1 MNPDQIQQA
10 AQLLAEARRSH
21 TAREPLPD
29 ALQPR
34 TFADGHAIQDATTRL
49 LNETIG
55 GWKVGFDKSGEIT
68 RAPIYKDVIFSS
80 GVSIAQGRIPLRGI
94 EAEIAFRFLRDM
106 PARATDYT
114 RAEVED
120 AVECFA
126 AIELLNS
133 RYAEPAKRSQL
144 EKLADCITQ
153 GGLVCAAPRA
163 DWRSVDFSRLEIV
176 LTVDGKDIVRNTGSH
191 PSGDPVP
198 PMVAL
203 VNALKST
210 QPIKAGQVV
219 TTGTWSGV
227 NYVGPSSEVTAHFAG
242 FAPATYRFTA

>member
-1 MNPDQIQQA
+1 MNSDQIDQA
-10 AQLLAEARRSH
+10 AQLFADARR
-21 TAREPLPD
+21 ARGTFAVLPD
-29 ALQPR
+29 ALQPT
-34 TFADGHAIQDATTRL
+34 TFAEGHAIQDATVL
-49 LNETIG
+49 VLGETVG

-68 RAPIYKDVIFSS
+68 RAPIFKDVIFQS
-80 GVSIAQGRIPLRGI
+80 GVSIPQSRIPLRGI
-94 EAEIAFRFLRDM
+94 EAEIAFRFMRDI
-106 PARATDYT
+106 PARNSDYT

-153 GGLVCAAPRA
+153 GGLVCASPRS
-163 DWRSVDFSRLEIV
+163 DWRSVDFSKLEIV
-176 LTVDGKDIVRNTGSH
+176 LTVDGKEIVRNTGSH
-191 PSGDPVP
+191 PTGDPVP

-203 VNALKST
+203 VNALQKT
-210 QPIKAGQVV
+210 QPIKAGQIV

-227 NYVGPSSEVTAHFAG
+227 NYVGPTSKVTAQFSG
-242 FAPATYRFTA
+242 FAPATYTFTA